1 MRSPQSKFFK
11 ESAKAYGGEL
21 LKKRKAR
28 EHGRPLSTRN
38 TMHLVLRSS
47 QAKGEWSFRNKENHE
62 EIAKVVR
69 KFSLK
74 YGIQILKLAN
84 VGNHLHFQIKL
95 SNIHTYKR
103 FIKAIT
109 SAIVMKITKTNKFN
123 KLEKKFWD
131 YRPFTR
137 VIVGLRD
144 LLSIKNYIEINELE
158 GLGYN
163 RMEAFD
169 ILEKHKKRFAG

>member
-1 MRSPQSKFFK
+1 MRSSQTKFFK
-11 ESAKAYGGEL
+11 ESEKAYGGEL

-28 EHGRPLSTRN
+28 QQRRPLSTKS
-38 TMHLVLRSS
+38 TMHLALRSS
-47 QAKGEWSFRNKENHE
+47 QAKGEWSFKKKDNHE
-62 EIAKVVR
+62 EIAKVIQ

-95 SNIHTYKR
+95 SSLHTYKR

-123 KLEKKFWD
+123 KLENKFWD

-137 VIVGLRD
+137 VVIGLKAM
-144 LLSIKNYIEINELE
+144 LSLKNYIEINELE